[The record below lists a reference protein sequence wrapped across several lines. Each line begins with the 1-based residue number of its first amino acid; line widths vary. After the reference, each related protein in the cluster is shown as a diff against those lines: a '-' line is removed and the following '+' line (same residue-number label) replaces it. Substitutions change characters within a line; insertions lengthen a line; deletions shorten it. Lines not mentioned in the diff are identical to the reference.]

1 MRTRRLSH
9 HEEEGEGGHFARPWV
24 WVMVDAFFLI
34 TAFFV
39 CTFRVKT
46 NENVL
51 PQKLSAGVP
60 GGTAVTD
67 NIFKDRVIHVHV
79 THEGGVAQYQYHS
92 IRGTLDD
99 LKSSLAGAKETAGS
113 VKVRVSYESGVPF
126 GDVMA
131 VMNASARAGIRD
143 VGFSP
148 IRISERPAS

>member
-9 HEEEGEGGHFARPWV
+9 QDDEGGHFARPWV

-51 PQKLSAGVP
+51 PQKLNAES
-60 GGTAVTD
+60 GTPSHVKPIIA
-67 NIFKDRVIHVHV
+67 DRIIHVHV
-79 THEGGVAQYQYHS
+79 KHESGVAEYHYHS
-92 IRGTLDD
+92 VRGSLAD
-99 LKSSLAGAKETAGS
+99 LASSLVGAKETAGN
-113 VKVRVSYESGVPF
+113 VQVRVSYDHGVPF

-131 VMNASARAGIRD
+131 VMNASTRAGIKS
-143 VGFSP
+143 VGFAP
-148 IRISERPAS
+148 LRIGG